1 MFRLWYNICV
11 LIFFKAQNESR
22 AIKLK
27 YIFLLCKT
35 AESTDPVRLH
45 ADGDT
50 ALGKILH
57 TGRIGYFADSNC
69 ADFFDFYGNL
79 GDAALRA
86 VSDCSL
92 PDSVSDRENSSFI
105 CIAPGNPNDP
115 QVLSLIDSEFI
126 APVTEALDGSGTG
139 YVLTVVFYSIPGSE
153 QFPHSFISYRSDES
167 EEVTETYRPTN
178 YDGFE
183 SLEAAVYNG
192 TVCINRENE
201 KHDGGSQPFSARI
214 FDWYELF
221 AYAIG
226 FVLIVMSLFI
236 RHSPVEGSSMYPTLI
251 GNQSSG
257 VTVDTSTDKYD
268 VLLISN
274 IGSASYGD
282 IVIIQEPTQPTE
294 PIVKRIIAMGGDTV
308 KINFATGEVWLNGA
322 LLKEDYVNED
332 TNTNI
337 PRENL
342 TPDENY
348 CWEGNVPEGCVFVLG
363 DNRGVSKDSRY
374 FGFIDERRIV
384 GKAVFRILPLGR
396 FGKIE

>member
-1 MFRLWYNICV
+1 M
-11 LIFFKAQNESR
+11 
-22 AIKLK
+22 K
-27 YIFLLCKT
+27 YVFLLCK
-35 AESTDPVRLH
+35 AAKSIDPLRLP
-45 ADGDT
+45 ADSDT

-57 TGRIGYFADSNC
+57 TGRIGYFADSDYT
-69 ADFFDFYGNL
+69 DFFDFYGNL
-79 GDAALRA
+79 RDAALRA
-86 VSDCSL
+86 ISDCSL
-92 PDSVSDRENSSFI
+92 PDSTSDRENSSFI
-105 CIAPGNPNDP
+105 CIAPGNPDDP
-115 QVLSLIDSEFI
+115 QVLSLIDSDFV
-126 APVTEALDGSGTG
+126 APVTEALDGSGIG
-139 YVLTVVFYSIPGSE
+139 YVLTIIFYSIPASE
-153 QFPHSFISYRSDES
+153 QFPHSFISYRSGDS
-167 EEVTETYRPTN
+167 EKEVTEKTYTPTN

-183 SLEAAVYNG
+183 SLEAAVYEG
-192 TVCINRENE
+192 DVRVNRENE
-201 KHDGGSQPFSARI
+201 KQKSGNQSISARI

-274 IGSASYGD
+274 ISSVSYGD

-308 KINFATGEVWLNGA
+308 KINFPTGEVWLNGA
-322 LLKEDYVNED
+322 LLKEDYVNKD

-342 TPDENY
+342 DYDENY
-348 CWEGNVPEGCVFVLG
+348 CWEGTVPEGCIFVLG

-374 FGFIDERRIV
+374 FGFIDERHIV
-384 GKAVFRILPLGR
+384 GKAVFRILPFGR

>member
-1 MFRLWYNICV
+1 M
-11 LIFFKAQNESR
+11 
-22 AIKLK
+22 K
-27 YIFLLCKT
+27 YIFLLCKA
-35 AESTDPVRLH
+35 AESIDPVRLS

-50 ALGKILH
+50 AFGKILR
-57 TGRIGYFADSNC
+57 TGKIGYFADSDC
-69 ADFFDFYGNL
+69 ADFFDFYG
-79 GDAALRA
+79 DLRKGA
-86 VSDCSL
+86 ERAISDCLL
-92 PDSVSDRENSSFI
+92 PDLTSDRENSSFI
-105 CIAPGNPNDP
+105 CVAPGNPNDP
-115 QVLSLIDSEFI
+115 QILSLIDSEFVT
-126 APVTEALDGSGTG
+126 PVTETLDASGIG
-139 YVLTVVFYSIPGSE
+139 YVLTIVFYSIPASE
-153 QFPHSFISYRSDES
+153 QFPHSFVTYRSGEPENDIA
-167 EEVTETYRPTN
+167 ETYTPTN
-178 YDGFE
+178 YNSFE
-183 SLEAAVYNG
+183 SLEAAVYGG
-192 TVCINRENE
+192 TVCVTRADE
-201 KHDGGSQPFSARI
+201 KKESGGQSFSARV

-257 VTVDTSTDKYD
+257 ITVDTSTDKYD

-274 IGSASYGD
+274 IGSVSYGD

-308 KINFATGEVWLNGA
+308 KINFTTGEVWLNGV

-342 TPDENY
+342 VPDENY
-348 CWEGNVPEGCVFVLG
+348 CWEGTVPEGCVFVLG

-374 FGFIDERRIV
+374 FGFIDERHII
-384 GKAVFRILPLGR
+384 GKAVFRILPFGR
-396 FGKIE
+396 FGKIG